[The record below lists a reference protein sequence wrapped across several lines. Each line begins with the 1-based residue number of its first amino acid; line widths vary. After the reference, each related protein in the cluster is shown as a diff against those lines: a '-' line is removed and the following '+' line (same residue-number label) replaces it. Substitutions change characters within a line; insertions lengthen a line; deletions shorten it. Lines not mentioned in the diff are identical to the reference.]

1 MNVQSMIELSGGVRS
16 TCSSRAAAKLGAFAI
31 ALLTCTTA
39 AADSVPQFGVTVVN
53 ANGNALYDVSLKSD
67 GKPYPNTGAVID
79 PSPPVPP
86 TPVLNTDAT
95 SHGSFDAVVRA
106 PNSHSNTV
114 DLIVADGSSYQI
126 VRYPGTNPP
135 LYQTSTII
143 FDYKLLGK
151 GSGPNKVTGLALD
164 VAANLYAASVGVPND
179 SKPSLWVLPFNPTT
193 GNYGPP
199 ALIDN
204 TFGGVKGPGMGEV
217 VVANVAA
224 SRVGTKP
231 PAWNQGDLILLLN
244 SGSGGASVLRYSQ
257 QAIAGVLACST
268 TPIPCPLTGPT
279 SVLISSI
286 PGQKPTGID
295 LWPADATHGVSLL
308 LPTVSGLVMRFD
320 SSTNAFTTNFASGL
334 GSGLLKIKVGTYS
347 TFPYAFVAQST
358 GGAGTGQILQFGAP
372 PAGGSNTTPLSSTSG
387 SAYYPVNNPQGL
399 SVLNSGSV
407 QVSACIAPQSCDPLG
422 PQLTTQIE
430 ATLNN
435 TNNPLLE
442 QSCVVNADPR
452 VTASVSGGTWSC
464 TGGNLDV
471 STLCPGF
478 PSTVLPGSLCGHSG
492 PTGSGFVVVKST
504 AVGVDTDAGIVNSFI
519 QNTVQPDLPLPGLLN
534 LQCPRGQPPSPL
546 VQVPIYVWAPRSDLN
561 SVEGTIPEW
570 TFTGGSNPTWTG
582 PQTPYF
588 VDGSGFCD
596 NGGGNSRLL
605 SMASYGLGL
614 NVAGLPAGGL
624 PQFVEDK
631 FANLIQ
637 TITIASPPNVPTQI
651 NDHGTTL
658 NYVNLA
664 NSYFN
669 DGNGDPNDYD
679 CALNTLA
686 TADAFVRANPGFFSG
701 AAPPGNPNPAGDIDG
716 RLANL
721 YLTIDVDFLLQPAN
735 ATWPP
740 SSVPTCITL
749 SSITLAPAATIP
761 AGGTQQLTVTGS
773 YSDSTS
779 GPLPLDASVTWS
791 SGDPT
796 VATVTGGLVT
806 CLSSAPPI
814 LKISVS
820 PPSSMA
826 GAAGTD
832 SLTAT
837 GSYSY
842 APVRISAVVTTPA
855 GPVQGT
861 VSVTCLAPTPSKDLT
876 TLATWASDTTSV
888 ATVSSGSVSCVQA
901 GGAGI
906 TATYGGVMSPAAS
919 VTCPTPVLQSIAV
932 TPQSPPEIEHG
943 SLQLTATGRYS
954 YGPTK
959 NLTNGLVTWASSAPK
974 VATVTAAGAVSC
986 TTPPI
991 SWFDGVATISATLG
1005 AVTGSTKVTCDGL
1018 FSE

>member
-1 MNVQSMIELSGGVRS
+1 M
-16 TCSSRAAAKLGAFAI
+16 
-31 ALLTCTTA
+31 
-39 AADSVPQFGVTVVN
+39 
-53 ANGNALYDVSLKSD
+53 
-67 GKPYPNTGAVID
+67 
-79 PSPPVPP
+79 
-86 TPVLNTDAT
+86 
-95 SHGSFDAVVRA
+95 
-106 PNSHSNTV
+106 
-114 DLIVADGSSYQI
+114 
-126 VRYPGTNPP
+126 
-135 LYQTSTII
+135 
-143 FDYKLLGK
+143 
-151 GSGPNKVTGLALD
+151 
-164 VAANLYAASVGVPND
+164 
-179 SKPSLWVLPFNPTT
+179 
-193 GNYGPP
+193 
-199 ALIDN
+199 
-204 TFGGVKGPGMGEV
+204 
-217 VVANVAA
+217 
-224 SRVGTKP
+224 
-231 PAWNQGDLILLLN
+231 
-244 SGSGGASVLRYSQ
+244 
-257 QAIAGVLACST
+257 
-268 TPIPCPLTGPT
+268 
-279 SVLISSI
+279 
-286 PGQKPTGID
+286 
-295 LWPADATHGVSLL
+295 
-308 LPTVSGLVMRFD
+308 
-320 SSTNAFTTNFASGL
+320 
-334 GSGLLKIKVGTYS
+334 
-347 TFPYAFVAQST
+347 
-358 GGAGTGQILQFGAP
+358 
-372 PAGGSNTTPLSSTSG
+372 
-387 SAYYPVNNPQGL
+387 
-399 SVLNSGSV
+399 LNSGSV
-407 QVSACIAPQSCDPLG
+407 QVSACIYPQSCDPLG

-430 ATLNN
+430 ATLSNP
-435 TNNPLLE
+435 NNPLLE

-464 TGGNLDV
+464 AGGNLDV
-471 STLCPGF
+471 STLCPSF

-504 AVGVDTDAGIVNSFI
+504 AVGVDTDKGIVNAFI

-534 LQCPRGQPPSPL
+534 LQCPTGQAPSPL
-546 VQVPIYVWAPRSDLN
+546 VQVQIYAWAPRSDLF

-570 TFTGGSNPTWTG
+570 TYTGGSSPTWTG

-588 VDGSGFCD
+588 MDSSGFCD
-596 NGGGNSRLL
+596 SGGGNSRVL

-637 TITIASPPNVPTQI
+637 TITIASAQI
-651 NDHGTTL
+651 TDSGTTL
-658 NYVNLA
+658 KSVNQA
-664 NSYFN
+664 KSYFN

-679 CALNTLA
+679 CAMNTLA
-686 TADAFVRANPGFFSG
+686 TADAFVRANPSFFSG
-701 AAPPGNPNPAGDIDG
+701 AVPPGNPNPAGDIDG
-716 RLANL
+716 RLGNL
-721 YLTIDVDFLLQPAN
+721 YLTIGVDFLLQPAN

-740 SSVPTCITL
+740 ASVPTCITL

-761 AGGTQQLTVTGS
+761 AGGTQQLTVTGN

-779 GPLPLDASVTWS
+779 APLPPTASVTWS
-791 SGDPT
+791 SGNPT
-796 VATVTGGLVT
+796 VATVTGGGLVT

-814 LKISVS
+814 LNISVS

-842 APVRISAVVTTPA
+842 APVQISAVVTAPA
-855 GPVQGT
+855 GPVQGA

-901 GGAGI
+901 GEAGI

-986 TTPPI
+986 TTPPT

-1005 AVTGSTKVTCDGL
+1005 GVTGSTKVTCDGR